1 MSTSEATLDP
11 TENKIIL
18 DAKDIDRII
27 TRLCYQITEANQDLD
42 NIVLI
47 GIHRRGVPLAARI
60 KNKIKE
66 ILHKE
71 LYHGSLDISF
81 HRDDYRE
88 RLELPEVRGTDIAIS
103 LNMKTV
109 ILIDDVLYTGRT
121 TRAAMDE
128 LNSFGR
134 PSRVQL
140 AVLVDRGHREL
151 PIKADFVGKNI
162 PTNEGEHVDV
172 ELIEIDGADAI
183 YLISQR
189 KN

>member
-1 MSTSEATLDP
+1 MNSTEK
-11 TENKIIL
+11 KIIL
-18 DAKDIDRII
+18 DAEDLDRII
-27 TRLCYQITEANQDLD
+27 TRLCYQITEANNDLD
-42 NIVLI
+42 DIVLI
-47 GIHRRGVPLAARI
+47 GIHRRGVPLAVRI
-60 KNKIKE
+60 KNKINE
-66 ILHKE
+66 ILNKE
-71 LYHGSLDISF
+71 VYQGSLDISF

-88 RLELPEVRGTDIAIS
+88 RLELPEVRGTDIDIS
-103 LNMKTV
+103 LKMKIV

-172 ELIEIDGADAI
+172 ELTEIDGTDAI
-183 YLISQR
+183 YLINQR
-189 KN
+189 KLP

>member
-1 MSTSEATLDP
+1 MNSIEKK
-11 TENKIIL
+11 KIIDSKEL
-18 DAKDIDRII
+18 DRII
-27 TRLCYQITEANQDLD
+27 TRLCYQIIEANEGLE
-42 NIVLI
+42 NVVLV
-47 GIHRRGVPLAARI
+47 GIHRRGVPLAIRV
-60 KNKIKE
+60 KEKIKE
-66 ILHKE
+66 ISNQN
-71 LYHGSLDISF
+71 LYQGSLDISF
-81 HRDDYRE
+81 HRDDYRQ
-88 RLELPEVRGTDIAIS
+88 RLELPEVRSTNIGFS

-172 ELIEIDGADAI
+172 ALAEIDDVDAI
-183 YLISQR
+183 FLINQ
-189 KN
+189 KEI

>member
-1 MSTSEATLDP
+1 MNSLEK
-11 TENKIIL
+11 KIIL
-18 DAKDIDRII
+18 DSKDIDRII
-27 TRLCYQITEANQDLD
+27 TRLCYQITEANQNL
-42 NIVLI
+42 NEIVLI
-47 GIHRRGVPLAARI
+47 GVHRRGVPLAARI
-60 KNKIKE
+60 RIKINE
-66 ILHKE
+66 ILNKE
-71 LYHGSLDISF
+71 LYQGSLDISF

-88 RLELPEVRGTDIAIS
+88 RLELPEVRGTDINIS
-103 LNMKTV
+103 LEMKTV

-162 PTNEGEHVDV
+162 PTHEGEHVNVTLKEVDG
-172 ELIEIDGADAI
+172 IDSV
-183 YLISQR
+183 YLIPMDGEIE
-189 KN
+189 K

>member
-1 MSTSEATLDP
+1 MNP
-11 TENKIIL
+11 KENKIIL

-66 ILHKE
+66 ILDKE

>member
-1 MSTSEATLDP
+1 MNSTEK
-11 TENKIIL
+11 KIIL
-18 DAKDIDRII
+18 DSKDIDRII
-27 TRLCYQITEANQDLD
+27 TRLCYQITEANQNL
-42 NIVLI
+42 NEIVLI
-47 GIHRRGVPLAARI
+47 GVHRRGVPLAARI
-60 KNKIKE
+60 RKKINE
-66 ILHKE
+66 ILNKE
-71 LYHGSLDISF
+71 LYQGSLDISF

-88 RLELPEVRGTDIAIS
+88 RLELPEVRGTDINIS
-103 LNMKTV
+103 LEMKTV

-121 TRAAMDE
+121 IRAAMDE

-172 ELIEIDGADAI
+172 ELVEIDGKDAI
-183 YLISQR
+183 YIINQGKTS
-189 KN
+189 

>member
-1 MSTSEATLDP
+1 MNSVEK
-11 TENKIIL
+11 KIIL
-18 DAKDIDRII
+18 DSKDIDRII
-27 TRLCYQITEANQDLD
+27 TRLCYQITEANQNL
-42 NIVLI
+42 NEIVLI
-47 GIHRRGVPLAARI
+47 GVHRRGVPLAVRI
-60 KNKIKE
+60 RKKINE
-66 ILHKE
+66 ILNKE
-71 LYHGSLDISF
+71 LYQGSLDISF

-88 RLELPEVRGTDIAIS
+88 RLELPEVRGTDINIS
-103 LNMKTV
+103 LEMKTV

-121 TRAAMDE
+121 IRAAMDE

-172 ELIEIDGADAI
+172 ELVEIDGKDAI
-183 YLISQR
+183 YIINQGKTS
-189 KN
+189 

>member
-1 MSTSEATLDP
+1 LNSTEKKILLDS
-11 TENKIIL
+11 KG
-18 DAKDIDRII
+18 IDRIV

-42 NIVLI
+42 KTVLI
-47 GIHRRGVPLAARI
+47 GIHRRGVPLAVRI
-60 KNKIKE
+60 RNKIKE
-66 ILHKE
+66 ILNKE
-71 LYHGSLDISF
+71 LYQGFLDISF

-88 RLELPEVRGTDIAIS
+88 RLDLPEVRGTNIDIS
-103 LNMKTV
+103 LDMKTV

-172 ELIEIDGADAI
+172 ELIEIDGNDAI
-183 YLISQR
+183 YIINQR
-189 KN
+189 KK

>member
-1 MSTSEATLDP
+1 MNSTEK
-11 TENKIIL
+11 KIIL
-18 DAKDIDRII
+18 DAEDLDRII
-27 TRLCYQITEANQDLD
+27 TRLCYQITEANHNLD
-42 NIVLI
+42 DIVLI

-66 ILHKE
+66 ILNKE
-71 LYHGSLDISF
+71 VYQGSLDISF

-88 RLELPEVRGTDIAIS
+88 RLELPEVRGTDIDIS
-103 LNMKTV
+103 LKMKIV

-172 ELIEIDGADAI
+172 ELTEIDSTDAI
-183 YLISQR
+183 YLINQR
-189 KN
+189 NIS